1 MTPAPVAALAL
12 AAGLGAGGL
21 VPAPAQEIAPAVRA
35 ELVQIDVIVVDAQGK
50 PVRDLTRDDFQV
62 LEDGKPQRIA
72 HFILA
77 GPNRAAL
84 AAPAPAPAS
93 TGAAATPAAA
103 TPAATP
109 APARG
114 PARRVVIVVDDLHIA
129 RGNLDYAK
137 QALERFVSEFVAPED
152 EVALVTTSAGPV
164 QQLTLDR
171 AVLGAAIQRL
181 ALRDV
186 NLPLPR
192 GSRMTAAQAE
202 LILRGDRNALR
213 LAARVMIDEPGSVFA
228 APGSPQAAA
237 EAGGGSPGASIASDP
252 ERAGEKAAERLARGV
267 LAESLRFS
275 SVTLGAVEGVMRS
288 MAAAPGRKICLLVS
302 DGFLVGAATGEERTR
317 DLQRVI
323 DAATR
328 SGAVVYALDTRGLV
342 PTGGDAGVEGVGAPP
357 GLQSSIDRQSEQLHR
372 DTLRGVA
379 NDTGG
384 FLVSG
389 TNDLASGLR
398 RMLDD
403 SDSYYLLA
411 YEPLNTKRDGRF
423 RKIEV
428 KIPGRRD
435 LKLRTRK
442 GYFAPD
448 DRKVATAASSS
459 TPVLPAAS
467 PTAPDALE
475 ETEARAALA
484 APLPAN
490 GIPVALS
497 ADFVQLPPG
506 GPQAIIRAHVDL
518 NRMRWHEAAGR
529 RQASV
534 ELVAGVYD
542 ADGKLVGAPLGRVA
556 ELDLSPPEY
565 ERAARNGLQYQQQ
578 VALRP
583 GRYHVRMV
591 ARERKLVQAGGAAQ
605 WVDIPD
611 LGERKLAM
619 SSVFLAGAGMLPRF
633 KPTDRLS
640 FQIYVYNPL
649 VDDKGARDVVLQA
662 QIWSGGKAIAASKPQ
677 PVTLQTKDGAPV
689 PETNEMPLEGLAA
702 GPYELRVVVVDRKAN
717 ATIFRKVD
725 FTVE

>member
-1 MTPAPVAALAL
+1 MNPAPVAALAL

-50 PVRDLTRDDFQV
+50 PVRDLTRDNFQV

-84 AAPAPAPAS
+84 TAPSPSPAPADSP
-93 TGAAATPAAA
+93 ATPAAA
-103 TPAATP
+103 TTPATP
-109 APARG
+109 EPARG

-137 QALERFVSEFVAPED
+137 KALDRFVSEFVAPED

-186 NLPLPR
+186 NLPVPR

-213 LAARVMIDEPGSVFA
+213 LAARVMVDEPGSIFSIA
-228 APGSPQAAA
+228 SPQVAA
-237 EAGGGSPGASIASDP
+237 EANPGASTGTDP
-252 ERAGEKAAERLARGV
+252 ERAAEKAAERQARGV
-267 LAESLRFS
+267 LAESLRYS
-275 SVTLGAVEGVMRS
+275 TVTLGAVEGVMRS

-302 DGFLVGAATGEERTR
+302 DGFLVGAATSEERTR

-342 PTGGDAGVEGVGAPP
+342 PTGGDAGVEGFGAPP
-357 GLQSSIDRQSEQLHR
+357 GLQTGIDRQSEQLHR

-403 SDSYYLLA
+403 SDSYYLIA

-435 LKLRTRK
+435 LTLRTRK

-448 DRKVATAASSS
+448 DRKGATVASSS

-497 ADFVQLPPG
+497 ADFVQLSPA

-518 NRMRWHEAAGR
+518 NRMRWEESAGR
-529 RQASV
+529 RHASV

-542 ADGKLVGAPLGRVA
+542 AEGKLVGAPLGRVA

-583 GRYHVRMV
+583 GRYQVRMV

-605 WVDIPD
+605 WVEIPD

-662 QIWSGGKAIAASKPQ
+662 QIWSAGKAIAASKPQ

-689 PETNEMPLEGLAA
+689 PETNEMPLDGLAA